1 MTETGRYP
9 TGIMWKKAERK
20 KDIMHM
26 ISFYRSFYIFAMKNS
41 SASVLSNRPLFIF
54 SSIS

>member
-1 MTETGRYP
+1 MTETDRYP
-9 TGIMWKKAERK
+9 TEIMWK